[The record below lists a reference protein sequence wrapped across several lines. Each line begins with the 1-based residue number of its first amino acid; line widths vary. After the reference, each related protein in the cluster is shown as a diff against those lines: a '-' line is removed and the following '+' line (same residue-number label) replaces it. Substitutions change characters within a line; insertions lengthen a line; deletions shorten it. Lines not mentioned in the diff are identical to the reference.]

1 MRVSLI
7 LLFTWSFFPVFSQEY
22 KYIQTG
28 RPHPLERNN
37 AFRTVG
43 KTWGMTFSYQGGDVY
58 NEAVHGSIESYNNS
72 VLKLVQEKYPEVT
85 LETIQA
91 EVNLEVIRQEELKSL
106 IQSSLSF
113 KTWNYKEMASTLLL
127 FDRQRGK
134 KMYLIYR
141 IYPVYNENGQHYEL
155 GQVYR
160 CNLKNKRVRLLKV
173 TSTALPFGFPEN
185 GIH

>member
-1 MRVSLI
+1 MRSSLV
-7 LLFTWSFFPVFSQEY
+7 LLFTWCLFRVFAQEY
-22 KYIQTG
+22 VYIQTG
-28 RPHPLERNN
+28 RPHSLERNN

-43 KTWGMTFSYQGGDVY
+43 KTWGMGFTYQGGDVY
-58 NEAVHGSIESYNNS
+58 DEAVHGSIESYNS
-72 VLKLVQEKYPEVT
+72 SIIKKVQAKHPEVT

-91 EVNLEVIRQEELKSL
+91 EVNLEVNRQEELESL

-113 KTWNYKEMASTLLL
+113 KTWKHKEMGSTLLL

-141 IYPVYNENGQHYEL
+141 IYPVYKENGQHYEL
-155 GQVYR
+155 GQVYQ